1 MIESVLSQ
9 TYSNWELC
17 ISDGASKEKHVK
29 EILDCI
35 SSLHREHI
43 NRGRL
48 VGLTKLYF
56 SMYFSKRLVC
66 QGYFLLLRGIL
77 VV

>member
-17 ISDGASKEKHVK
+17 IADGASKEKHVK

-35 SSLHREHI
+35 SSLHREKYI
-43 NRGRL
+43 C
-48 VGLTKLYF
+48 V
-56 SMYFSKRLVC
+56 SK
-66 QGYFLLLRGIL
+66 
-77 VV
+77 